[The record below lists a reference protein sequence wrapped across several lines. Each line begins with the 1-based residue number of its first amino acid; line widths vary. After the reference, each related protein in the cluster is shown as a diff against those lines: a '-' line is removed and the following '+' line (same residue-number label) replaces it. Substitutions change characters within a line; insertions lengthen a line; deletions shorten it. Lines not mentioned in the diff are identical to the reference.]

1 MAGVSPLLGL
11 GIATAGIPKAI
22 MEGRQAGTE
31 QFNKEQDRKTALED
45 HKLNREIAYQKKQLM
60 DFKLAEA
67 GRADTL
73 AQATQGDKTALLEQ
87 QLQTQQQESRA
98 LSGKLLKQESFT
110 ALNNFF
116 DSGDPQSLNTFFQD
130 NPKQAQQLFDTLR
143 VEQLNLDSSEDRKLL
158 LDSGVSQDEL
168 DALDGKKDGKI
179 DWAKVGKRYVKTV
192 HPDGSTSISDVV
204 AKAAAM
210 GYGRYADEQRLAKMK
225 ALADISKKVGTGSK
239 GTALMQ
245 NATAVAAAQDRI
257 DNGKGTTADYS
268 LIRFGN
274 KELGGIAPG
283 KESMANDARSQWTAE
298 GFDKLSIDKLRASG
312 KARRLVNQIELAHK
326 VSESDKKKLIDLNSM
341 ISLSSEAG
349 KLNQEQTGLWD
360 KMTNNVSSYVSE
372 NVGSKKE
379 RAAYG
384 AFINQFRHNLFG
396 SALTDGEL
404 AAFKEAYSGLGQKTG
419 PVLAGLRAALIQTK
433 SQMETIANFNDPIVM
448 RFRTGKSQAEISQ
461 SLAGI
466 NQRIKFYDLVSS
478 GKTPE
483 EAAKLINKKKSTGA
497 PALGAD
503 ATVEDVSSALG
514 L

>member
-1 MAGVSPLLGL
+1 MAAVSPLLGL

-22 MEGRQAGTE
+22 MEGKQAGTD
-31 QFNKEQDRKTALED
+31 QFNKEQDRKQA
-45 HKLNREIAYQKKQLM
+45 REQAYQKKQLM
-60 DFKLAEA
+60 DLKLAEA

-73 AQATQGDKTALLEQ
+73 AQATQGDRTALLQQ
-87 QLQTQQQESRA
+87 QLQTQQQQSRI
-98 LSGKLLKQESFT
+98 LSGKLLKQESFS

-116 DSGDPQSLNTFFQD
+116 DSGDPQSLNNFFQD
-130 NPKQAQQLFDTLR
+130 NPQQAQQLFDTLR
-143 VEQLNLDSSEDRKLL
+143 VEQLNFQSPEDRKLL
-158 LDSGVSQDEL
+158 LESGVSQDEL
-168 DALDGKKDGKI
+168 DALDGKKDGQI
-179 DWAKVGKRYVKTV
+179 DWDKVGKRYVKTV

-225 ALADISKKVGTGSK
+225 QLADIRKAASAGGSN

-245 NATAVAAAQDRI
+245 NAQAVAEAKDRI
-257 DNGKGTTADYS
+257 AAGKGTSADFE
-268 LIRFGN
+268 LVRFGA
-274 KELGGIAPG
+274 KELTGVAAG
-283 KESMANDARSQWTAE
+283 KEDLTTQARQEWTGR
-298 GFDKLSIDKLRASG
+298 GFDKLSVDELRKSPD
-312 KARRLVNQIELAHK
+312 ARHLVNQIEVAHGI
-326 VSESDKKKLIDLNSM
+326 SAADKKKLIDLNSM
-341 ISLSSEAG
+341 IALSSEAG
-349 KLNQEQTGLWD
+349 KLDQEQTGLWD
-360 KMTNNVSSYVSE
+360 KLTGNVSAYVSE
-372 NVGSKKE
+372 NVGGKKE

-396 SALTDGEL
+396 SALTNGEL

-448 RFRTGKSQAEISQ
+448 KFRTGKSQEEIKQ

-466 NQRIKFYDLVSS
+466 DQRIKFYDLVSS

-483 EAAKLINKKKSTGA
+483 EAAKLLNEKK
-497 PALGAD
+497 PADPSKLGANASAD
-503 ATVEDVSSALG
+503 DVAAALG